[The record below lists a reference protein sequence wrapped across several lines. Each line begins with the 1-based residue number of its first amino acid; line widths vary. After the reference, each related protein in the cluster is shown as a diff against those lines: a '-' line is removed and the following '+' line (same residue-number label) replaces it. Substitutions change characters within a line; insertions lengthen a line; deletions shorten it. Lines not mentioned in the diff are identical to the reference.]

1 MGRTKRKSSQ
11 PEAQELAPFSG
22 PLQALQRLL
31 EAFNDQGVII
41 GGVAASLLGTP
52 RFTADVDAVVLLGLE
67 DLQPFIDAASKE
79 DLQPR
84 TADPIR
90 FARRTRMLLLRHPAS
105 GIDIDIS
112 LGVLPFEIEMI
123 QRSRLVEVGSIRLR
137 LPTPEDLIIMKAVAH
152 RPKDL
157 EDIQAVA
164 ASHPKL
170 DKKRI
175 QYWVEQFSTALE
187 LPDLWAMIEKEL
199 N

>member
-1 MGRTKRKSSQ
+1 
-11 PEAQELAPFSG
+11 
-22 PLQALQRLL
+22 
-31 EAFNDQGVII
+31 
-41 GGVAASLLGTP
+41 
-52 RFTADVDAVVLLGLE
+52 
-67 DLQPFIDAASKE
+67 
-79 DLQPR
+79 
-84 TADPIR
+84 
-90 FARRTRMLLLRHPAS
+90 
-105 GIDIDIS
+105 
-112 LGVLPFEIEMI
+112 LPFEIEMI

-187 LPDLWAMIEKEL
+187 LPDLWTMIEKEL